1 MNSHL
6 RSYEQEVA
14 KTALELVKA
23 AKSTLKPDEFS
34 AFKSLADGAP
44 TMILS
49 IGLAAT
55 VAFYGSK
62 GKSSH
67 HKQLLICWAS
77 ILGKPSEGLVEK
89 LLEDVDTYRM
99 ATDTIMRHQE
109 WIKRFAKAYEADK
122 SGGKS

>member
-1 MNSHL
+1 MSSHL

-23 AKSTLKPDEFS
+23 AKSVLKPDEFG

-62 GKSSH
+62 GKLH
-67 HKQLLICWAS
+67 HKQLLSCWAA
-77 ILGKPSEGLVEK
+77 ILGKPSEGLVDE
-89 LLEDVDTYRM
+89 LLKDVDTYRM

-109 WIKRFAKAYEADK
+109 WMKRFAKSYGAADK
-122 SGGKS
+122 GGKS